1 MILNKKHGY
10 LIQWLIGVG
19 DLIVLNLLFMA
30 VFHLLG
36 PKYTEAIS
44 YNLREVYFVIEFL
57 LFLLFIFYPDS
68 IASGGRVYRQ
78 DCATGVR
85 IGYRTYL
92 FIRYLLDLLECRGY
106 SGYLPLGLLRGF
118 YHLVFALAGFCAL
131 ILKVL

>member
-1 MILNKKHGY
+1 MRDFILTMQQNNIRKAYKSMVFNEVNKK
-10 LIQWLIGVG
+10 
-19 DLIVLNLLFMA
+19 DF
-30 VFHLLG
+30 
-36 PKYTEAIS
+36 
-44 YNLREVYFVIEFL
+44 

>member
-1 MILNKKHGY
+1 MVIQFERGY
-10 LIQWLIGVG
+10 
-19 DLIVLNLLFMA
+19 
-30 VFHLLG
+30 
-36 PKYTEAIS
+36 S
-44 YNLREVYFVIEFL
+44 VIELL

>member
-44 YNLREVYFVIEFL
+44 YNLREVIL
-57 LFLLFIFYPDS
+57 LLNFFIFYPDS